1 MQKYIQFNKKIKT
14 LSDSHEIKH
23 TNARFVQIFQL
34 EKYDNMQ
41 IVLVSQKDSINLPAI
56 NCWCK
61 QNMWILQMDKQGF
74 RLSEEISIVNAAS
87 TLLERCVR
95 KVPPERKEKS
105 SVIKYLLTLAK
116 ELEDSYLLE
125 KNKIK

>member
-1 MQKYIQFNKKIKT
+1 
-14 LSDSHEIKH
+14 
-23 TNARFVQIFQL
+23 
-34 EKYDNMQ
+34 MQ